1 MDLLIKL
8 ATQLD
13 DKEFD
18 QVLDQVK
25 KVNKKDLVQEYID
38 IVNKFMN
45 EGTDLGSAIHF
56 AYMDLLIDPETGKEK
71 S

>member
-13 DKEFD
+13 NNEFD
-18 QVLDQVK
+18 QSLNYIK
-25 KVNKKDLVQEYID
+25 EVNKKGLVKDYIDLVNEILG
-38 IVNKFMN
+38 
-45 EGTDLGSAIHF
+45 EGTDLGSATHF

>member
-13 DKEFD
+13 NKEFD
-18 QVLDQVK
+18 QALNYIK
-25 KVNKKDLVQEYID
+25 EVNKKGLVKDYID
-38 IVNKFMN
+38 IVNKLLDQ
-45 EGTDLGSAIHF
+45 GTDIGSAIHF
-56 AYMDLLIDPETGKEK
+56 TYMDLLIDPETGKEK

>member
-13 DKEFD
+13 NNEFD
-18 QVLDQVK
+18 QALNYIK
-25 KVNKKDLVQEYID
+25 EVNKKGLVKDYIDLVKEILG
-38 IVNKFMN
+38 
-45 EGTDLGSAIHF
+45 EGADLGSAIHF

>member
-13 DKEFD
+13 NKEFD
-18 QVLDQVK
+18 QALNYIK
-25 KVNKKDLVQEYID
+25 EVNKKGLVKDYID
-38 IVNKFMN
+38 IVNKLLDQ
-45 EGTDLGSAIHF
+45 GTDIGSAIHF